1 MHAPLSTR
9 RVGDF
14 SRVLFPSDS
23 AAVDLAQLST
33 LCFGGIPDGVRGLR
47 PICWR
52 LLAGSLPADRRRW
65 ASAAAAGR
73 LAYADLVHSL
83 WEGQAD
89 AGPEVAQVRAD
100 VARTQPDI
108 ALFRQRVQQVQ
119 AQAPGRHACALAQ
132 RIHQALGSGAA
143 PAALGSGAAWTHADA
158 MARVLVVYARLNRGS
173 GYAQGMNDV
182 LAPLYYACA
191 ADAGGDA
198 EAAAFHLL
206 VRVLRGAHL
215 DLFVAA
221 MDDDGAG
228 LRGALRRW
236 WACVQ
241 AADAAL
247 WARLRRC
254 GVRPE
259 HFALR
264 WLLVCGA
271 REFALPDVLALWDA
285 LLANAARIACASAA
299 AAGPAGA
306 LAAAA
311 EAPAAVLGRAP
322 GAVHVHARF
331 GASGDGGERA
341 QLGFLG
347 DFFAAVLVALRPRL
361 LRASFDEALALLQN
375 LRASAVPELQDMR
388 ALVAQ
393 AVRLRRR
400 RCAARAEAACRAV
413 AGAGL
418 ACALP
423 LQQLSCAAVLRRLA
437 PALFAPDVLCAV
449 PEPRGVL
456 AVYRCAAGERP
467 LLLGRCGA
475 AGLVAAAGAEGDKC
489 SLARDLSE
497 KPAAASA
504 GGAARRPWWMDAA
517 LPPPPPPQRWQS
529 PGRRRFELV
538 DHDSD

>member
-23 AAVDLAQLST
+23 AAVDLAQLSA

-47 PICWR
+47 SICWR

-73 LAYADLVHSL
+73 LAYSGLVHSL
-83 WEGQAD
+83 WEARADTGAEVAQVRAD
-89 AGPEVAQVRAD
+89 AEIAQVRADAEIAQVRADAEIAQVRAD

-108 ALFRQRVQQVQ
+108 ALFRQRVQQ

-132 RIHQALGSGAA
+132 RIHQALGGGAA
-143 PAALGSGAAWTHADA
+143 PAALAGADAWTHADA
-158 MARVLVVYARLNRGS
+158 MARVLVVYARFNRGS

-264 WLLVCGA
+264 WLL
-271 REFALPDVLALWDA
+271 
-285 LLANAARIACASAA
+285 
-299 AAGPAGA
+299 
-306 LAAAA
+306 
-311 EAPAAVLGRAP
+311 
-322 GAVHVHARF
+322 
-331 GASGDGGERA
+331 
-341 QLGFLG
+341 
-347 DFFAAVLVALRPRL
+347 
-361 LRASFDEALALLQN
+361 
-375 LRASAVPELQDMR
+375 
-388 ALVAQ
+388 
-393 AVRLRRR
+393 
-400 RCAARAEAACRAV
+400 
-413 AGAGL
+413 
-418 ACALP
+418 
-423 LQQLSCAAVLRRLA
+423 
-437 PALFAPDVLCAV
+437 
-449 PEPRGVL
+449 
-456 AVYRCAAGERP
+456 
-467 LLLGRCGA
+467 
-475 AGLVAAAGAEGDKC
+475 
-489 SLARDLSE
+489 
-497 KPAAASA
+497 
-504 GGAARRPWWMDAA
+504 
-517 LPPPPPPQRWQS
+517 
-529 PGRRRFELV
+529 
-538 DHDSD
+538 